1 MTATETRRAWIA
13 LILVIAAVTAFRALL
28 IEIFA
33 DRTYFAGSD
42 HLRDVGRGYDAFIAI
57 LHWLG
62 LDVRAVQIAMTG
74 AVALLAAL
82 IAQKLGGVI
91 AAISA
96 AILVLANKAALVNA
110 TEIEPE
116 TLLLL
121 VCSVALAIVIWSRR
135 WWRLASAAVAVVV
148 IVFLFVSNPGTA
160 FYEGVNPDATGY
172 AGVPPRIV
180 QDIEPS
186 VQTAGARD
194 VAFRIVAAR
203 ALRRR
208 TSDED
213 ANRFWFDKA
222 RAFIDGYRD
231 HAWTLTGRKARLLAS
246 GYDAF
251 DTLEMF
257 LANRD
262 LRGVWIPWALLFPLA
277 AAGALLTARRS
288 LAVILYSIL
297 AALVPIAFGVTAR
310 MRNPLLA
317 GAAILGGLA
326 VPALLDVLHRNAFWA
341 IVVVAFVVTAAVVLS
356 LPDDMQREDEF
367 LLAATHTASELAAL
381 GDFATAA
388 TWLPERAPAAP
399 GDALHTVA
407 LRELAHT
414 KSLPRSLSIAMALLQ
429 CGDAAGADEILQR
442 LQSLDY
448 RACRGAHAVSSVA
461 YYR

>member
-1 MTATETRRAWIA
+1 
-13 LILVIAAVTAFRALL
+13 
-28 IEIFA
+28 
-33 DRTYFAGSD
+33 
-42 HLRDVGRGYDAFIAI
+42 
-57 LHWLG
+57 
-62 LDVRAVQIAMTG
+62 
-74 AVALLAAL
+74 
-82 IAQKLGGVI
+82 
-91 AAISA
+91 
-96 AILVLANKAALVNA
+96 
-110 TEIEPE
+110 
-116 TLLLL
+116 
-121 VCSVALAIVIWSRR
+121 IVIWSTKL
-135 WWRLASAAVAVVV
+135 WRLASAAVAVAV
-148 IVFLFVSNPGTA
+148 IVLLFVSNPGTA
-160 FYEGVNPDATGY
+160 FYEGMNPDATGY

-277 AAGALLTARRS
+277 VVGALLTARRS

-297 AALVPIAFGVTAR
+297 TALVPIAFGVTAR
-310 MRNPLLA
+310 MRNPLLV

-341 IVVVAFVVTAAVVLS
+341 IVMIAFVVTAAVVLS
-356 LPDDMQREDEF
+356 LPDDLQREDEF

-461 YYR
+461 YYRALALLELDRRDEARWQLAIARDEAAGDADVLALSSVLEQQPRFAEQLDRLHDPFTRDWALARASVAGGAEDIALRVAARAAAGCPEWFAPRGLR